1 MLTIYRSSFSNITL
15 CLFSI
20 TLSLFR
26 SSVTKTKRCQFCMT
40 LVTIKNLSRHELRCE
55 QKSFLG
61 GSLQEDHE
69 ESFLVVDHLESESDI
84 INEGTS
90 EGSDDDFNIKSDP
103 EDGDMGASDKIL
115 ILFCIFVS
123 YWQMTYG
130 ISDRATATLL
140 TFTKQFVH
148 VLSKDSNDIEA
159 ISLKMPKTLYSLN
172 KIIGN
177 KDQAFTEFAA
187 CSMCYKLHKFSESC

>member
-1 MLTIYRSSFSNITL
+1 MNVI
-15 CLFSI
+15 
-20 TLSLFR
+20 
-26 SSVTKTKRCQFCMT
+26 
-40 LVTIKNLSRHELRCE
+40 TIKNLSRHELRCE

-61 GSLQEDHE
+61 GSLQQDHE
-69 ESFLVVDHLESESDI
+69 KSFVVVDQLDPNIKNTSLEESDESDI
-84 INEGTS
+84 INEGTA
-90 EGSDDDFNIKSDP
+90 ERSDDDFNIKSYP
-103 EDGDMGASDKIL
+103 EDSDLGTSDKIL
-115 ILFCIFVS
+115 KLFCMFVS

-177 KDQAFTEFAA
+177 KDQGFTEFAA
-187 CSMCYKLHKFSESC
+187 CSMCHKLHKFSESC